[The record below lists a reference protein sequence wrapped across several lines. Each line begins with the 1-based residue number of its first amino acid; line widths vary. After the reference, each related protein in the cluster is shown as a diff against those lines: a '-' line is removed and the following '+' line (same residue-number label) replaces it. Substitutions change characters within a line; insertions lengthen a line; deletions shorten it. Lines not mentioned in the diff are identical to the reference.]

1 MKFRNIEC
9 FIDDNPIND
18 KWGYL
23 SEFIT
28 KTEFEG
34 SSFTLEEIANLWEEM
49 YGENIFTDYSGFSM
63 SLVNKIISKRKEQNN
78 G

>member
-1 MKFRNIEC
+1 MKFRDIEC
-9 FIDDNPIND
+9 FLDEKDT
-18 KWGYL
+18 WESL

-63 SLVNKIISKRKEQNN
+63 HLVNKIILKQK
-78 G
+78 GVK